1 MGSLAGI
8 GVDKLVGYLPIFLG
22 HTHMQGDI
30 TRDYAVLEPVRL
42 RWKIIRR
49 NVCTAVGILLSGFI
63 FLNCFQCLWCAY
75 LL

>member
-49 NVCTAVGILLSGFI
+49 NVCIAVAYVTIDALGFI
-63 FLNCFQCLWCAY
+63 IQYAAY
-75 LL
+75 LDPKP